1 MINNPQINNFLNAGI
16 KRFAERGIDGIKVDE
31 ICDEVGVAKSSFY
44 HYFGGKNGFVEKLF
58 DYWYD
63 ITHGEVSESL
73 SNIDDATERFLALKK
88 MIDANEEVEFCF
100 LQIKLYAA
108 TNAKAKEIIERTNKT
123 RFDVLYAIF
132 NMAGQSDE
140 EARCSAKKMTMLYYG
155 KVALKHGY
163 SGPNEDFDITKEQY
177 LEFLGLKKP

>member
-1 MINNPQINNFLNAGI
+1 MKNNPQINNFLDAGI
-16 KRFAERGIDGIKVDE
+16 HRFAIRGIDGIKVDE

-44 HYFGGKNGFVEKLF
+44 HYFGNKKKFVEKLF

-63 ITHGEVSESL
+63 ITHGEVSESV
-73 SNIDDATERFLALKK
+73 SQIDDATERFLALKK

-108 TNAKAKEIIERTNKT
+108 TNAKAREVVEKANKT
-123 RFDVLYAIF
+123 RFKTLFTIF
-132 NMAGQSDE
+132 KMAGHSDE
-140 EARCSAKKMTMLYYG
+140 AARCNTKKMTMLYYG

-163 SGPNEDFDITKEQY
+163 TGSPEDIDILNDHY
-177 LEFLGLKKP
+177 LEFLGLKK